1 MVLGHGE
8 KGLCYATAKDA
19 EVGGAG
25 NHAGSA
31 LCDALEDAVEGTLE
45 QRLECALVTGALVG
59 GDTVCLWVANELLV
73 HGKKRLGLLLQVRVY
88 DAQDLPRGVGEPGE
102 KRRLLAK
109 VSGEVHSHGAR
120 RAPRASKL
128 VDELPGLV
136 TTSIV
141 DEDELIGE
149 VGGAK
154 GFGDA
159 VKQQREALVL
169 LVAGYDHRKVHALL
183 LLSLRVRNPTDVR
196 GETNAPHLY

>member
-8 KGLCYATAKDA
+8 KRLGHAAAEDA
-19 EVGGAG
+19 EVRGAG
-25 NHAGSA
+25 YHAGRP
-31 LCDALEDAVEGTLE
+31 LRNVLEDAVEGALE
-45 QRLECALVTGALVG
+45 QGLERALVARALVG
-59 GDTVCLWVANELLV
+59 GDAVRLGVGHELPV
-73 HGKKRLGLLLQVRVY
+73 HGQKRLGLLLQVCVH
-88 DAQDLPRGVGEPGE
+88 DAHDLARGVGEPGE
-102 KRRLLAK
+102 KRRLLA
-109 VSGEVHSHGAR
+109 VIAREVHPHDAR
-120 RAPRASKL
+120 RAPGAGKP

-149 VGGAK
+149 AGGAK

-183 LLSLRVRNPTDVR
+183 LLSLRVHNPTDVR

>member
-1 MVLGHGE
+1 M
-8 KGLCYATAKDA
+8 
-19 EVGGAG
+19 
-25 NHAGSA
+25 
-31 LCDALEDAVEGTLE
+31 
-45 QRLECALVTGALVG
+45 
-59 GDTVCLWVANELLV
+59 
-73 HGKKRLGLLLQVRVY
+73 
-88 DAQDLPRGVGEPGE
+88 GEPGE

-109 VSGEVHSHGAR
+109 VSGEVHSHDAR

-149 VGGAK
+149 AGGAK

-183 LLSLRVRNPTDVR
+183 LLSLRVHNPTDVR